1 MFDLEK
7 AVADWRREMQSAGIK
22 SPAPLD
28 ELELHLRE
36 EIERQMKSGLTEV
49 RAFVFATQQMGEAGL
64 LKNEFRKDRAR
75 NWNLP
80 LAWTAWGTFL
90 ISFFLPAFERGFGWQ
105 CALLSAEAELMPGFA
120 RASWGTIHLALLTL
134 ANLLMIASVFW
145 LPRFSQNARSLKW
158 LRGSSF
164 VALAL
169 VWSYVGL
176 ALHGGGGSSLRVGCY
191 VWAGSFLLLCLSTFP
206 LPERKRKEQYV

>member
-7 AVADWRREMQSAGIK
+7 SIADWRRTMLAAGIK

-36 EIERQMKSGLTEV
+36 EIEKQMKSGLAEV
-49 RAFVFATQQMGEAGL
+49 QAFVFATQQIGEAGL
-64 LKNEFRKDRAR
+64 LKNEFQKVRTR

-80 LAWTAWGTFL
+80 LAWAAWGTFV

-105 CALLSAEAELMPGFA
+105 CALLSAESEFMPGFA

-145 LPRFSQNARSLKW
+145 LPRFSGNARSLNW

-164 VALAL
+164 AALAL
-169 VWSYVGL
+169 VWSYIGL
-176 ALHGGGGSSLRVGCY
+176 GLFEGGGSSLKVGCY
-191 VWAGSFLLLCLSTFP
+191 VWCGSFLLLCLSTFP
-206 LPERKRKEQYV
+206 LPVRKRQYV